1 MRSEAIKRNISATV
15 STAAAVH
22 ILIIFRSDFAA
33 YFSRPFSFAILCTV
47 FGKIQCKILLLTKA

>member
-1 MRSEAIKRNISATV
+1 MRREAIKRNISATV

-22 ILIIFRSDFAA
+22 ILIIF
-33 YFSRPFSFAILCTV
+33 SFAILCTV

>member
-1 MRSEAIKRNISATV
+1 MRREAIKRKISATV

-33 YFSRPFSFAILCTV
+33 
-47 FGKIQCKILLLTKA
+47 